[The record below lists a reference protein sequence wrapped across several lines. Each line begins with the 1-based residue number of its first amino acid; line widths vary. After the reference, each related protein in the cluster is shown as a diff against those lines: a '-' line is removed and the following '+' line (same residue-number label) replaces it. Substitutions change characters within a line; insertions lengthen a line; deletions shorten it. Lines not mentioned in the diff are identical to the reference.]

1 MRKTL
6 VAFMR
11 ATCAEGS
18 VTADRA
24 YNCTVAFTADGDYNL
39 TVGKAGANADNQV
52 LEIEPEVAVNDAL
65 GRVPSAIDTS
75 DTVKRIQFRTA
86 AAGVLTEPVG
96 FAVSVYRMTP
106 SITGT

>member
-18 VTADRA
+18 VTVDRA

-39 TVGKAGANADNQV
+39 TIGKGGADVGNM
-52 LEIEPEVAVNDAL
+52 IPEVETELAVGNAV
-65 GRVPSAIDTS
+65 GSVPNIISTS
-75 DTVKRIQFRTA
+75 DTVKRLQFRTF

-96 FAVSVYRMTP
+96 FGISIYRLGP
-106 SITGT
+106 APVV